1 AYRVHIVYIT
11 NRIMKTSTIHPPLPT
26 IRSPLAA
33 DTSYYNGFWIQQ
45 IRCISNNYNKLPSRK
60 INTVKL
66 QKSLPL
72 LTRLTNSFCYNH
84 SVPILCFSKYIL
96 LLKDIRNPYF
106 WFISVLHKNTGN
118 FYSSQTAYK
127 LKKSIGSFLR
137 DIISHYYKTPQVSTG
152 YLLFQKA
159 PKNPT

>member
-1 AYRVHIVYIT
+1 
-11 NRIMKTSTIHPPLPT
+11 MKTSTIHPPLPT

-33 DTSYYNGFWIQQ
+33 DRSCYDGSWNRQTHS
-45 IRCISNNYNKLPSRK
+45 ISNNFNKSQSRK
-60 INTVKL
+60 INTVRL
-66 QKSLPL
+66 QKRLPL
-72 LTRLTNSFCYNH
+72 LTRPTNSFSYHH

-106 WFISVLHKNTGN
+106 WFISVPHKNRLF
-118 FYSSQTAYK
+118 FYSSQTTYK

-137 DIISHYYKTPQVSTG
+137 DIISHYYKTPQVSAE